1 MLRQKEE
8 QIQILKNR
16 LDQNES
22 MIIPDHEQTIL
33 QLQRAISE
41 KDKNLEFFNKELEAQ
56 QKELIKEKQ
65 KGHANDGQNPGVG

>member
-56 QKELIKEKQ
+56 QKELIKEQQ
-65 KGHANDGQNPGVG
+65 KGHVNDGQNPGVG

>member
-65 KGHANDGQNPGVG
+65 KGHVNDGQNPGVG